1 MAREVRV
8 LQDQARDTTEQA
20 GETARQRSSHAL
32 FEPVSFGSLSL
43 SNRLVM
49 APMTRYFSPDGI
61 PGEDVAAY
69 YRRRAE
75 AGCGLIIT
83 EGTTVESPVAGGYM
97 HVPHFWGPALG
108 GWRRVVDEVHA
119 AGGKIIPQLWHVGL
133 QRDPAIC
140 PNPELTG
147 VGPSGFNRRLERVTD
162 PMSREDIAATID
174 QFARAAADAKAL
186 GFDGI
191 QIHGAHGYLLDQFF
205 WHKTNDRDDDYGG
218 SLENRVRFGAEL
230 VAAVRAAVGPEF
242 PLLLRISQWKGHDY
256 NAKIA
261 DTPEELARFLE
272 PLAAA
277 GVDIFDCSQRRF
289 WESEFEG
296 SRLNLAGWV
305 RKLTGLPTITVGSV
319 SLNGD
324 FIGSMIHAQSAA
336 ATGIDELLDRVEA
349 GEFDLVALGRALI
362 ADPEWPIKIRGGRYD
377 EIRSFDPEMLKTLD

>member
-1 MAREVRV
+1 
-8 LQDQARDTTEQA
+8 
-20 GETARQRSSHAL
+20 
-32 FEPVSFGSLSL
+32 
-43 SNRLVM
+43 
-49 APMTRYFSPDGI
+49 
-61 PGEDVAAY
+61 
-69 YRRRAE
+69 
-75 AGCGLIIT
+75 
-83 EGTTVESPVAGGYM
+83 M
-97 HVPHFWGPALG
+97 HVPHFWGPALD

-147 VGPSGFNRRLERVTD
+147 VGPSGFNRRLERVTG

-218 SLENRVRFGAEL
+218 SLENRARFGAEL